1 MTTSSTDPT
10 RMTKRTCGV
19 LTWRMYIYREVVFT
33 KVVPNHLDSQYE
45 SSKWSSRLPYPPQIQ
60 SKGKRTGGVLITF
73 GFLFA
78 CLIMFAASV
87 LLISLTLSWMS
98 SVSMLIVVYQLNQ
111 KFQDK
116 IGLFIL

>member
-60 SKGKRTGGVLITF
+60 SKGQEDRWSLDLENVHLQGSLGSFCKFGGRGRVAGNSGWAAGTDSGWMMTIFVMCVL
-73 GFLFA
+73 
-78 CLIMFAASV
+78 
-87 LLISLTLSWMS
+87 
-98 SVSMLIVVYQLNQ
+98 
-111 KFQDK
+111 
-116 IGLFIL
+116 